1 MGEEFELLAENGD
14 RYIEESTE
22 ELVTLATEA
31 GDTYLLEQSYLSNQ
45 KLATNRAAD
54 TSKEGRRSFISED
67 YKREASITGTNTFFD
82 VIFNTPIVLE
92 DDDEHFITEHSNQRL
107 TGDRGEPYQTESSD
121 RTTSYVTLETHTD
134 DSDLLLSEADN
145 DRVFLPLQLETA
157 TGGGNL
163 GLEITTTSASRRL
176 VTHDLLDM
184 IVEEEGISLE
194 EDDRILMEDYCA
206 AAADQYVAEDGSYF
220 KLNHNSDNLGTE
232 GITGIQ
238 HLTQE
243 QLSIEDFHG
252 KLGLEGV
259 QGIIGSIILEAGTPA
274 GIGITLL
281 TENGD
286 RLLHDHVDSDSIYLL
301 GEQSFARTSASSTV
315 KVLDD
320 NRLIGYEID
329 NLVADTLPGTYS
341 NFNAED
347 GSNLTT
353 ESSRVHA
360 TTSEVEL
367 VNEKWPHGVTDYAR
381 IVFADGDTATVIEKV
396 DDYRINVDLGA
407 IRLEDA
413 ENPVSKDNA
422 NLVLEADGGKIL
434 FNYGQS
440 ISQNYRLEYGRYTQ
454 ESQEGK
460 LLVEETS
467 DANDIGR
474 AYQFTINGITSD
486 GTNLPNIEQW
496 SEIHG
501 DNIVYQSGENILME
515 DGEINTQD
523 PNAILLEWE
532 NQLLLEDGNDSA
544 LLETGRYIVLEDD
557 TDDGEY
563 LNFEESP
570 VVTLEDIHYN
580 YKLLNFEPT
589 KYRIEHIA
597 NNTFMTLSQ
606 EVHLFTDASIR
617 VNHLEQV
624 PS

>member
-1 MGEEFELLAENGD
+1 M
-14 RYIEESTE
+14 
-22 ELVTLATEA
+22 
-31 GDTYLLEQSYLSNQ
+31 
-45 KLATNRAAD
+45 
-54 TSKEGRRSFISED
+54 
-67 YKREASITGTNTFFD
+67 
-82 VIFNTPIVLE
+82 
-92 DDDEHFITEHSNQRL
+92 
-107 TGDRGEPYQTESSD
+107 
-121 RTTSYVTLETHTD
+121 
-134 DSDLLLSEADN
+134 LLSEADN

-232 GITGIQ
+232 GILGIQ

-315 KVLDD
+315 KVIDD

-353 ESSRVHA
+353 ESTRVHA

-367 VNEKWPHGVTDYAR
+367 VDEKWPHGVTDYAR

-396 DDYRINVDLGA
+396 DDYRINVDLGS
-407 IRLEDA
+407 ILLEDA
-413 ENPVSKDNA
+413 ENPISKEKA
-422 NLVLEADGGKIL
+422 NLILESEPELVTLETEAGDTYLLEQSYLSNQKLATNSYADGGKIL